1 MMRAL
6 VIVLAVLAG
15 LKVWTSVQFY
25 REGTED
31 ALILAYRDRAI
42 TACQSEEPVSAAR
55 AYAPL
60 WTRPSSVVV
69 AIGRRSADV
78 SIWDIDHPLW
88 QARYKHPQVVLRT
101 DAPGHVCEYDIIEGR
116 AYLTQG
122 GEG

>member
-15 LKVWTSVQFY
+15 LKVWTTVQFY
-25 REGTED
+25 REGTQD
-31 ALILAYRDRAI
+31 ALVLAYRDRAI
-42 TACQSEEPVSAAR
+42 AACQSQEPVSSAR

-60 WTRPSSVVV
+60 WTRPAAVGV

-78 SIWDIDHPLW
+78 DIWDYDHPLW
-88 QARYKHPQVVLRT
+88 ESRFKHPQVVLT
-101 DAPGHVCEYDIIEGR
+101 SDMPGHVCEYDIIEGR

-122 GEG
+122 G